1 MHKTLKIY
9 ILKHDSQAF
18 LDLFPVLQSARLIRL
33 ILDLFLSQI
42 IVFVY
47 VWAFS

>member
-1 MHKTLKIY
+1 MIHN
-9 ILKHDSQAF
+9 HF
-18 LDLFPVLQSARLIRL
+18 LDLFPVLQSARLVRP